1 MSNEPM
7 NNQNTNQQPTNSTPE
22 VNGGQGGEKM
32 FTQED
37 VNRIVSERL
46 AQERRK
52 LTQQPQEDDREK
64 ALREREQALA
74 ARESKAKCQDY
85 LAEINVSEKYR
96 QDFLEVLDTS
106 DFDKFKAAVDRLG
119 KNFIATEK
127 TVGADVAN
135 PPANNGGEDPRIAA
149 AFKPKI

>member
-7 NNQNTNQQPTNSTPE
+7 NNQNTNQQPTNVTPAD
-22 VNGGQGGEKM
+22 NGGQGGKM
-32 FTQED
+32 FTQEE
-37 VNRIVSERL
+37 VNRIVSDRLNRER
-46 AQERRK
+46 EK
-52 LTQQPQEDDREK
+52 LTQQPKEDEREK

-85 LAEINVSEKYR
+85 LAEINISEKYR
-96 QDFLEVLDTS
+96 QDFLEALDTS